1 MNVTTKILL
10 TLCVAA
16 TCKLNV
22 GRAAAP
28 VRELIY
34 AQVSDVPLALDLHL
48 PEATAPDSG
57 YPTIIWVHGGAW
69 RSGSKESVPI
79 QELVERGYVIASV
92 NYRLSPVAKF
102 PAQIHDIKAAIRFL
116 RANAIDLKLDQRKM
130 IVAGVSA
137 GAHLAA
143 LVGVT
148 NGHAELEGAVGEH
161 LQVDSSVAAIV
172 SFFGASNLRSILS
185 QSTPYG
191 LNMRVPALE
200 LLLGGD
206 PESRADLARLASPV
220 EHVSADDPPLLLIHG
235 DQDPQM
241 PIQQSHE
248 LHGKYKGVKRP
259 VQFEVV
265 HGGKHGGDEHYTPAM
280 LELVAKFLEQHLAS
294 VPRK

>member
-1 MNVTTKILL
+1 MNVTTKVLL
-10 TLCVAA
+10 TLCAAA
-16 TCKLNV
+16 TCKLSV
-22 GRAAAP
+22 GRAAEP

-34 AQVSDVPLALDLHL
+34 AQLSDSSLALDLHL
-48 PEATAPDSG
+48 PEAAMPHAG
-57 YPTIIWVHGGAW
+57 YPTIVWIHGGAW
-69 RSGSKESVPI
+69 RSGSKENVPI
-79 QELVERGYVIASV
+79 QKLVGRGYAIASV
-92 NYRLSPVAKF
+92 DYRLSTVAKF
-102 PAQIHDIKAAIRFL
+102 PAQVHDIKAAIRFL
-116 RANAIDLKLDQRKM
+116 RAKADDLGLDQRTM
-130 IVAGVSA
+130 VVAGASA

-148 NGHAELEGAVGEH
+148 NQHAELEGSVGEY

-172 SFFGASNLRSILS
+172 SFFGASNLQSILS

-200 LLLGGD
+200 LLLGGH
-206 PESRADLARLASPV
+206 PEKPGDLARLASPV

-265 HGGKHGGDEHYTPAM
+265 HGGKHGGDEYYTPAM
-280 LELVAKFLEQHLAS
+280 LNLVAEFLEQHVGRLPS
-294 VPRK
+294 K